1 MKNSMGSLSNVF
13 PTSDGVVCMRKTPL
27 LAVLLVGLLFAVPSS
42 SLVTADSTSSN
53 SDEMIRIVMLPPEA
67 EATGMF
73 VDENGNFFVNA
84 MHPDIDS
91 YKATV
96 GVINGVDW
104 NNLPEHVPALSST
117 SSASDVWHGIRT
129 GYGEYQVLLQS
140 GDLLSDGNRAGG
152 IYAADDGQELLLSQ
166 KPDYNAFVPLNE
178 DGTQGYLYTAWEDRP
193 AGISQIHIEWN
204 STANEWDVV
213 NSQMLNLSNING
225 AWVLC
230 FGSMSP
236 WGTPLFSEELYFDDT
251 EEWNDDSFRYHS
263 DQLFSQTTLASI
275 LIPMITD
282 TSSKWMT
289 LNRSILLRF
298 GNLRWED
305 FLMKMQWLCQIT
317 RRSISPTMDMRLSCS
332 STLQS
337 VRVT

>member
-1 MKNSMGSLSNVF
+1 
-13 PTSDGVVCMRKTPL
+13 
-27 LAVLLVGLLFAVPSS
+27 
-42 SLVTADSTSSN
+42 
-53 SDEMIRIVMLPPEA
+53 
-67 EATGMF
+67 
-73 VDENGNFFVNA
+73 
-84 MHPDIDS
+84 MHPDIGN

-178 DGTQGYLYTAWEDRP
+178 DGSQGYLYTAWENRP

-230 FGSMSP
+230 LS
-236 WGTPLFSEELYFDDT
+236 
-251 EEWNDDSFRYHS
+251 
-263 DQLFSQTTLASI
+263 
-275 LIPMITD
+275 LIHI
-282 TSSKWMT
+282 
-289 LNRSILLRF
+289 
-298 GNLRWED
+298 
-305 FLMKMQWLCQIT
+305 
-317 RRSISPTMDMRLSCS
+317 
-332 STLQS
+332 
-337 VRVT
+337 